1 MASPRGYLVSV
12 LRQEPI
18 DRLRLPF
25 LRFVRAE
32 TNAGLLLLGSALVA
46 LIWANSPWRA
56 EYHALWEHVIAIRF
70 DRFELKHDLREW
82 INDGLMAVF
91 FFVVGLELKRE
102 MIGGR
107 LARPSTALLPIA
119 AALGGMLVPALI
131 YIATTGWSGPATDGW
146 GIPVATD
153 IAFAVGIL
161 ALLGSRAPVGL
172 KVFLTTLAIADDLG
186 AVLVIALF
194 YTSELSLINLGIG
207 LLFLLVLMGGNRLGA
222 RSPLFYG
229 IVGIAGMWTAFL
241 LSGVHATV
249 AGVLA
254 AFTIPAAAKVD
265 EQGYIKRLRKYIA
278 EFAQLEP
285 AEAPPITEEQLR
297 TTSKVIR
304 ISEHAAPPLQRLEH
318 SLRPVVLYLIVPLF
332 ALANAGVEI
341 PADLGGALMAP
352 VAMGVALGL
361 SIGKPVGIL
370 LVCWLVSRTRLVRVG
385 DEFSWHQLIGAA
397 MLAGIGFTMS
407 LFINGLAF
415 ADEQLRVEAQLGILA
430 GSLVSGVAGALVLR
444 AARKPDPPDQRRAP

>member
-1 MASPRGYLVSV
+1 MSFV
-12 LRQEPI
+12 LRNEPI
-18 DRLRLPF
+18 DRLLIPF

-32 TNAGLLLLGSALVA
+32 ANAGLLLLGSALVA

-56 EYHALWEHVIAIRF
+56 EYHALWEHVIAFRF
-70 DRFELKHDLREW
+70 DRFELEHDLREW

-102 MIGGR
+102 TIGGQ
-107 LARPSTALLPIA
+107 LARPATALLPIA

-131 YIATTGWSGPATDGW
+131 YLTTTGWTGQAAGGW

-161 ALLGSRAPVGL
+161 ALLGPRAPLGL
-172 KVFLTTLAIADDLG
+172 KIFLTTLAIADDLG

-194 YTSELSLINLGIG
+194 YTSDLSLINLGIG

-241 LSGVHATV
+241 VSGVHATV

-265 EQGYIKRLRKYIA
+265 EQGYIKRLRKYIS
-278 EFAQLEP
+278 EFAMLEP
-285 AEAPPITEEQLR
+285 AKAPPITEEQLR

-304 ISEHAAPPLQRLEH
+304 ISEQAAPPLQRLEH

-341 PADLGGALMAP
+341 PTDMGAALKAP
-352 VAMGVALGL
+352 VSMGVALGL
-361 SIGKPVGIL
+361 IIGKPAGIL
-370 LVCWLVSRTRLVRVG
+370 LVCWLVTRTRFVSVG
-385 DEFSWHQLIGAA
+385 DGFSWRQLVGAA

-415 ADEQLRVEAQLGILA
+415 GDPRLHMEAQLGILA
-430 GSLVSGVAGALVLR
+430 GSLISGIGGALVLR
-444 AARKPDPPDQRRAP
+444 TARKPDDES